1 MNTPLG
7 IAYINQEFVPMNEA
21 KISVLDWGFL
31 RSDATYDVVHV
42 WKGRFF
48 RLDTHIDRFIASLEK
63 IHMTLPVSRHELENI
78 LAECVSRSGH
88 EDAYVEMILTRGV
101 SPTFSRDPRD
111 AVNQLICFAIPFGW
125 ILRPEERED
134 GLSVIISDIQRISSA
149 SIDPR
154 VKNYHWLD
162 LVMGLYDAYEHDAK
176 AAILCDAEG
185 NITEGPGFNVFIVKD
200 NQVVTP
206 DAGVLEGITR
216 RSALEIARELGYE
229 VTERPIL
236 RDEPTSAD
244 EVFATSTAGGI
255 MPITKLNGDDVGAG
269 TMGAITRRIHDA
281 YWAKHLDDAWSESVQ
296 SVLAR
301 T

>member
-1 MNTPLG
+1 MNTPEG
-7 IAYINQEFVPMNEA
+7 VAYINQEYVPMSEA

-48 RLDTHIDRFIASLEK
+48 RLDVHIDRFIASLEK
-63 IHMTLPVSRHELENI
+63 LHMKLPVSRPKLENI

-125 ILRPEERED
+125 ILRPEDRED

-149 SIDPR
+149 SVDPR

-176 AAILCDAEG
+176 AAILSDAAG
-185 NITEGPGFNVFIVKD
+185 NITEGPGFNVF
-200 NQVVTP
+200 VVRGNEISTP
-206 DAGVLEGITR
+206 GAGVLQGVTR
-216 RSALEIARELGYE
+216 RSAIEIARELGY
-229 VTERPIL
+229 VVAERDVSRAKLMDAEEI
-236 RDEPTSAD
+236 
-244 EVFATSTAGGI
+244 FATSTAGGI
-255 MPITKLNGDDVGAG
+255 MPITKLNGREIGSG
-269 TMGAITRRIHDA
+269 KMGSVTRRIHDA
-281 YWAKHLDDAWSESVQ
+281 YWAKHKDDAWSESVQ